1 MSDFIEEF
9 FLRLACETPLP
20 NSITARSVTGRSFS
34 AKSYTRTQAK
44 FEQHNGLLR
53 APPLQSSTFSKK
65 RSRKPE
71 FDIFVDADA
80 VNALPSPY
88 PKKLKSNART
98 PLSVRT
104 DLANVISLPSP
115 RQPDRPFPFSCS
127 DPLWANI
134 ENYDPRPYYVT
145 PPTTPSSLPST
156 PFSSPLS
163 PRNRSTR
170 TTRSRRV
177 YSANSLPPPKD
188 YTLYKVLELDSWEA
202 TEEQIKIAYKKVA
215 VEYHPDK
222 VSAEQRENATQIMQ
236 NVNAARE
243 VLLNEK
249 RRRAYHL
256 NGKLPW
262 TAWRQ
267 CLVSDSGESCCVKWI
282 LSLLTCIN
290 RSSYRSEKLFF
301 N

>member
-20 NSITARSVTGRSFS
+20 NSIATRRGTSRPSLT
-34 AKSYTRTQAK
+34 KPYTRAQAK
-44 FEQHNGLLR
+44 VEQHAGLLR
-53 APPLQSSTFSKK
+53 TRPLQPSIFNKK

-80 VNALPSPY
+80 ANVLPSPY
-88 PKKLKSNART
+88 SKKLKSNARA
-98 PLSVRT
+98 PLSIRT
-104 DLANVISLPSP
+104 DFANDVPLPPP
-115 RQPDRPFPFSCS
+115 RQPDRPFPFSCA
-127 DPLWANI
+127 DPLWANV

-163 PRNRSTR
+163 PPNRSAR
-170 TTRSRRV
+170 AARPRRV
-177 YSANSLPPPKD
+177 HSTNPLPPPKD
-188 YTLYKVLELDSWEA
+188 YTLYKILELDSWEA
-202 TEEQIKIAYKKVA
+202 TDDQIKNAYRKAA

-222 VSAEQRENATQIMQ
+222 VNEDQRANATQIMQ
-236 NVNAARE
+236 NVNAARDI
-243 VLLNEK
+243 LLNEK

-262 TAWRQ
+262 T
-267 CLVSDSGESCCVKWI
+267 G
-282 LSLLTCIN
+282 
-290 RSSYRSEKLFF
+290 
-301 N
+301 